1 MGKSTFFFVFG
12 SNVKIQHFDN
22 FLRFF
27 SGCFFFFFPQIKD
40 TVFKD
45 LAFPSKLSN
54 NRSHPKPS
62 KIQFNGKFPTLTL
75 DKVCFCYPILL
86 FCLPL
91 ELAV

>member
-1 MGKSTFFFVFG
+1 MGKSTFFLFG

-27 SGCFFFFFPQIKD
+27 SGFFFFPQMKD
-40 TVFKD
+40 TVFND

-54 NRSHPKPS
+54 NRSQPKPS
-62 KIQFNGKFPTLTL
+62 KMQFNGKFPTLSL
-75 DKVCFCYPILL
+75 DKVCFCYPVLL
-86 FCLPL
+86 FSLPL